1 MSQPDRQIYNLI
13 WWR

>member
-1 MSQPDRQIYNLI
+1 MSQPDRQIYNFI